1 MRHSF
6 RVLARS
12 VVVLAAL
19 PCIASAETLFEVE
32 HARNTA
38 RVGGPVSD
46 RDAELLDRW
55 GAHSGTPDWRR
66 PAQRHRADAPR
77 KRVLGRSLPP
87 RE

>member
-1 MRHSF
+1 MRRSMW
-6 RVLARS
+6 VLVGS
-12 VVVLAAL
+12 VVLAAAV
-19 PCIASAETLFEVE
+19 PWAASAETIFEVE

-66 PAQRHRADAPR
+66 PAQAGPF
-77 KRVLGRSLPP
+77 KESGR
-87 RE
+87 